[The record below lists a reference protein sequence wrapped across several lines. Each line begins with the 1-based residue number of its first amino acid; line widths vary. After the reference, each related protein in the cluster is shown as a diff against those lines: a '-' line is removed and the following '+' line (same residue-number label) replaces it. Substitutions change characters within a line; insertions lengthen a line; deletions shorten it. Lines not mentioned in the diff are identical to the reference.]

1 MQNKHVY
8 NVVEIHASFDVTR
21 YFVTS
26 DLEEAAAIL
35 LQVAR
40 ESSDITTLIERAI
53 DLHLFGHLRQSAYL
67 YAMVVRENGK
77 RVLIQNKE
85 NDDYETK

>member
-8 NVVEIHASFDVTR
+8 NVEEIHASFDVTK

-26 DLEEAAAIL
+26 DPEEAAAIL

-40 ESSDITTLIERAI
+40 ESSDVTTLIERAI

-67 YAMVVRENGK
+67 YAMVIKENGR
-77 RVLIQNKE
+77 RVSFQNVE
-85 NDDYETK
+85 DEL